1 MNILRLLGV
10 FTGVTFSLV
19 GGVMA
24 MGNPGQNDYER
35 YATDQLAGHLKE
47 NVCTQISGELK
58 AVFRSGCKTLVDTGR
73 PQMKEIIAQT
83 TRRQNFLLFSI
94 YQTDLAFSSPIPSYQ
109 FETIGVMQ
117 KFYTYESDKY

>member
-1 MNILRLLGV
+1 MKILRLLGV
-10 FTGVTFSLV
+10 CTGVTLSFM

-24 MGNPGQNDYER
+24 MSNPGQNDYEW

-47 NVCTQISGELK
+47 SVCTQISGELK
-58 AVFRSGCKTLVDTGR
+58 AVLRSGCKTLVDTGR
-73 PQMKEIIAQT
+73 PQIKQIIAQT

-117 KFYTYESDKY
+117 KFYTYESDEY